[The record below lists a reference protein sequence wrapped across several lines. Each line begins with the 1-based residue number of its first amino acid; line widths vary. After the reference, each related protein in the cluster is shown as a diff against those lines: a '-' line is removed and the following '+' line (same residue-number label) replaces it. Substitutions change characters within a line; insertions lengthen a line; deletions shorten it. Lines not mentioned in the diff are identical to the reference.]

1 MPLNLVAL
9 ELLCWLQQRK
19 KQERITGRRKEAAE
33 AAAEEK
39 QQKAE
44 HVAWQK
50 RQVCA
55 VV

>member
-19 KQERITGRRKEAAE
+19 KQERIATRHKKAAE
-33 AAAEEK
+33 AAGEEK
-39 QQKAE
+39 QKKAE

-55 VV
+55 AV